1 MGKKHGAVCYN
12 MFTLNVEYVDDV
24 ILNPL
29 AIASVYVSWV
39 YTDDLVGLT
48 ADLSCVSASY

>member
-1 MGKKHGAVCYN
+1 MGKKYGAVCYN

-39 YTDDLVGLT
+39 YTDVLVGLT